1 MKAKTR
7 KKNHL
12 YEGIKAGLEE
22 ALAFAR
28 GEADMSKIRV
38 HLPKDIDVK
47 AIRRAT
53 GMTQQEFALHYGFN
67 LARLRDLEQKRT
79 SPDSVVR
86 AYLTV
91 IKKNP
96 QAVRDALAP

>member
-1 MKAKTR
+1 MKEKTR

-12 YEGIKAGLEE
+12 YEGIKQGLEE
-22 ALAFAR
+22 AIAFAR

-38 HLPKDIDVK
+38 HVPKDVDVR
-47 AIRRAT
+47 AVRRAT
-53 GMTQQEFALHYGFN
+53 GLTQEQFAQRYGFN

-96 QAVRDALAP
+96 QAVSDALTA